1 MTETAVKVYFR
12 TWLDAPDCPWYVRG
26 QYLSENSRKRR
37 GVRPARRR
45 AASCAKGD
53 FQEREEGVQ
62 TELAGGTSVEA
73 CEGDDEGPAAVVA
86 SDTEESSEEEPDEPE
101 EDTRVLKMLYKGNME
116 EVNRRVEQQRRA
128 KVISQ
133 KHSFYEQTRCT
144 STAQEEQSALPAGVI
159 NVHEDS
165 SGEDNY
171 FGE

>member
-1 MTETAVKVYFR
+1 MR
-12 TWLDAPDCPWYVRG
+12 D
-26 QYLSENSRKRR
+26 QHLSENSRKLR

-101 EDTRVLKMLYKGNME
+101 EDTRVVKMLYKHGGSE
-116 EVNRRVEQQRRA
+116 QARGAAAQGQGDQPEVFV
-128 KVISQ
+128 
-133 KHSFYEQTRCT
+133 
-144 STAQEEQSALPAGVI
+144 L
-159 NVHEDS
+159 
-165 SGEDNY
+165 
-171 FGE
+171 